1 VGDECGRGKKR
12 AIGVGRCL
20 GKSGAGLAEGT
31 AFAAVD
37 VGGGGVA
44 EHASAACVV
53 VVVVDVVAAV
63 VVDVVVAAVVVVGG
77 VVKVG
82 RWQ

>member
-1 VGDECGRGKKR
+1 VGDEGGRGKKR

-37 VGGGGVA
+37 VGGGGIA
-44 EHASAACVV
+44 EHASATC

-77 VVKVG
+77 GVVKVG